1 MVIYIWLLACVT
13 EEFTSLQLNHGDL
26 HLIASLCDLV
36 QWSFVTVLYLIEVV
50 LDNLLFCAR
59 STVDLAV

>member
-1 MVIYIWLLACVT
+1 MVIYIWLLAC
-13 EEFTSLQLNHGDL
+13 DL
-26 HLIASLCDLV
+26 TTV
-36 QWSFVTVLYLIEVV
+36 QWSFGTVLYLIEVV